1 MQAMFAPNAPHT
13 LAGPHA
19 SRLQLSRIG
28 RDHPQR
34 REVEAFIAEVYRQR
48 YGAQLRSFLPHLLA
62 YRDAAGALQAAVG
75 LRYAREGRLFVE
87 QYLDTEAECDVARI
101 QQAPVPRERLVEVGN
116 FASRT
121 PGHAREV
128 IVRLTALLHHEGLRW
143 VLFAATKQLRNTF
156 DRLHLATVSLA
167 AADPARLEAGE
178 NVWGRYYDAKPVVL
192 LGDLASGYAYLQRR
206 AAEAADAQ
214 NEGAAQDGAQHGN
227 ADNSERHWL
236 LHTVL
241 RSAFV
246 PGV

>member
-1 MQAMFAPNAPHT
+1 MQAMFAPNAPHS

-19 SRLQLSRIG
+19 SRLQLSRVG
-28 RDHPQR
+28 RDHPHR

-87 QYLDTEAECDVARI
+87 QYLDTEAQCEVARV
-101 QQAPVPRERLVEVGN
+101 QQVPVPRERLVEVGN

-156 DRLHLATVSLA
+156 DRLHLATVPLA
-167 AADPARLEAGE
+167 PADPARLNAGE
-178 NVWGRYYDAKPVVL
+178 NAWGCYYDAKPVVL

-206 AAEAADAQ
+206 AAETADAQ
-214 NEGAAQDGAQHGN
+214 NDAAPHGSARSSA
-227 ADNSERHWL
+227 ADSSERHWL

-241 RSAFV
+241 RSACV